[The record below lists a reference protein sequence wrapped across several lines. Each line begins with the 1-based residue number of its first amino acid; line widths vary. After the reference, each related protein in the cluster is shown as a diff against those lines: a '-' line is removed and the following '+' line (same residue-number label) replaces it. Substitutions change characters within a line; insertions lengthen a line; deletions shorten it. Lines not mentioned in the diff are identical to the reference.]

1 MHADRAGNLSARLF
15 RLTWEDWTLA
25 AVTSAW
31 VVAPKA
37 MPFFH
42 LYTIAAM
49 VLTLS
54 LGSTRGLWVALS
66 RAGGACV
73 VILLGA
79 VYGPMRHLMGLE
91 VLSMAGCGLFAGL
104 LGERQ
109 RRARE
114 ELKRSF
120 LDTLQVLAR
129 ALSARDPYT
138 QGHTLRTAR
147 YAVAIAREMKA
158 DAAALAAIEQAGLLH
173 DLGKIGTPD
182 AVLRKEGPL
191 TAPEQNEMRRHPII
205 GGKILEGV
213 AFLADAADLVRHHH
227 EHYDGSGYPEGLSG
241 ADIPLGARILAVADA
256 LDAMTT
262 DRPYH
267 KAMVLS
273 EAVREVER
281 SAGKQFDPLVSD
293 ALKRVRL

>member
-1 MHADRAGNLSARLF
+1 
-15 RLTWEDWTLA
+15 
-25 AVTSAW
+25 
-31 VVAPKA
+31 
-37 MPFFH
+37 
-42 LYTIAAM
+42 
-49 VLTLS
+49 
-54 LGSTRGLWVALS
+54 
-66 RAGGACV
+66 
-73 VILLGA
+73 
-79 VYGPMRHLMGLE
+79 
-91 VLSMAGCGLFAGL
+91 
-104 LGERQ
+104 
-109 RRARE
+109 
-114 ELKRSF
+114 
-120 LDTLQVLAR
+120 
-129 ALSARDPYT
+129 
-138 QGHTLRTAR
+138 
-147 YAVAIAREMKA
+147 
-158 DAAALAAIEQAGLLH
+158 
-173 DLGKIGTPD
+173 
-182 AVLRKEGPL
+182 
-191 TAPEQNEMRRHPII
+191 MRRHPII